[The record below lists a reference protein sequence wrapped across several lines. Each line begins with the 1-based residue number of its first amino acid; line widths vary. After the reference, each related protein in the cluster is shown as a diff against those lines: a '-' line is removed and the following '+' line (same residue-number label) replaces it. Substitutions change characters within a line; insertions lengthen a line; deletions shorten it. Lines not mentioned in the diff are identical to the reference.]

1 MANPTA
7 AAPAWQTVVTDSL
20 GFVLLVWSIPVA
32 ILLVGAPIALGV
44 GVVDGFIR
52 WMMER

>member
-1 MANPTA
+1 MSNHTSAQT
-7 AAPAWQTVVTDSL
+7 WQTVFTDSL
-20 GFVLLVWSIPVA
+20 GFMLLVWSIPVA

-52 WMMER
+52 WMLE